1 MYSTCHKRHTHSTHA
16 RAHLDDMQPYAY
28 LPLLEVTAMN
38 VHLGT
43 FSDGMA
49 EVFSSSA
56 ARCDILILSE
66 TTLFSK

>member
-1 MYSTCHKRHTHSTHA
+1 
-16 RAHLDDMQPYAY
+16 MQPYAY